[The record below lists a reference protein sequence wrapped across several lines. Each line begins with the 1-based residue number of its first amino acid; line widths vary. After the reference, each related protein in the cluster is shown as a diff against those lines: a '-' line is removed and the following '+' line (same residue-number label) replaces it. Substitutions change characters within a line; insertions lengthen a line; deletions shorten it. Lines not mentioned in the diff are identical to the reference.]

1 MAKKSTLSERG
12 KFKIE
17 ITAALYKNK
26 DIREMICG
34 DTTGKT
40 TSEIT
45 CFIPSMHQRRNGI
58 LRMISY
64 RRGESVNTAAVR
76 IM

>member
-17 ITAALYKNK
+17 ITSALYKNK

-34 DTTGKT
+34 DTTGKS
-40 TSEIT
+40 TSEIAREFKNYVKSHL
-45 CFIPSMHQRRNGI
+45 FIPQFAYSNE
-58 LRMISY
+58 RM
-64 RRGESVNTAAVR
+64 
-76 IM
+76 